1 MPRSLKKFGGLWG
14 LAISLSCT
22 LAGWQFFDAQFEI
35 EKPSIF
41 NFLDR
46 HWLGVKQSLQQNWS
60 PVKMRASSKVQ
71 LLELELSYRS
81 RIWMD
86 EALQEGLTKKLLQYP
101 GPIVANLDPNELIS
115 SKYLKA
121 LLDHPNFIRPY
132 SEQEGDTGPKT
143 AEVIAARALPQ
154 PEPTFLSRF
163 VRLEPSS
170 PDYYEPPALFGN
182 LFYTQDVATAAAQFV
197 STYPLALQASR
208 YYLPSIG
215 LSAMKAV
222 HLCTAFKLIRKKRV
236 ACLLESGQ
244 QIEWSNPLDLF
255 FYKNDFLTL
264 SKIEELEPSSKILIV
279 NIIDSSSYIS
289 SYDGKRLTWGR
300 LVATAISNM
309 LENHSPW
316 SSTRLDLLELCLF
329 GALASLMLLIAWNA
343 RALTCFAAAIGVL
356 VAYLGIDILLSLF
369 WNTRT
374 TPIEEFTALFFLAL
388 TGIGT
393 RVKLDFEDRNLMERA
408 LTGYVSGDRL
418 KRLLKRKEQLD
429 LSGRM
434 RQMTTLLLDIEG
446 FSKISE
452 ELGPER
458 VFAFVKKFFS
468 AIDPII
474 FANGGTIDKK
484 TGDGLLAFFGDYE
497 EKDDPKLAA
506 LSAVRSAVQIQ
517 NWIAKIQN
525 DDPLVFGLR
534 RKIDIRIGVNSG
546 PIMIGNTGSSKHF
559 NYTVL
564 GATVNFTQ
572 RLEAACPRGR
582 ILIGSETR
590 NLVFSEIQTQEIA
603 IPVKGET
610 DLYRA
615 HLVEI

>member
-1 MPRSLKKFGGLWG
+1 MPRSLKKFGVLWG
-14 LAISLSCT
+14 LALALSCI

-60 PVKMRASSKVQ
+60 PVNMRASSKVQ
-71 LLELELSYRS
+71 LLEIELSYRS

-86 EALQEGLTKKLLQYP
+86 EKLQEALAQKLLEYP
-101 GPIVANLDPNELIS
+101 GPIVANLDPIELANTKS
-115 SKYLKA
+115 LKA

-132 SEQEGDTGPKT
+132 RELEGAVASQPT
-143 AEVIAARALPQ
+143 ELMAARALRQSAP
-154 PEPTFLSRF
+154 PLLSRF
-163 VRLEPSS
+163 VKLEPSEAS
-170 PDYYEPPALFGN
+170 YYEPPALFGS
-182 LFYTQDVATAAAQFV
+182 LFYTQDVATASAQFV

-208 YYLPSIG
+208 YHLPSIG
-215 LSAMKAV
+215 LSAMKAI
-222 HLCTAFKLIRKKRV
+222 HLCSELELIRPKKV
-236 ACLLESGQ
+236 SCLLKTGER
-244 QIEWSNPLDLF
+244 IEWNNPLDLF
-255 FYKNDFLTL
+255 FYKNDFLSI
-264 SKIEELEPSSKILIV
+264 SKIQELEPSAKILIV
-279 NIIDSSSYIS
+279 DIIDSSSYIS
-289 SYDGKRLTWGR
+289 SYAGKRLTWGR
-300 LVATAISNM
+300 LVGTAMSNM

-316 SSTRLDLLELCLF
+316 SSTRLDFLELCLF
-329 GALASLMLLIAWNA
+329 GVLASLMLLMAWNA
-343 RALTCFAAAIGVL
+343 RALTCFASAIGIL
-356 VAYLGIDILLSLF
+356 AAFLGVDILLNLF

-374 TPIEEFTALFFLAL
+374 TPVEEFVALFFLAI
-388 TGIGT
+388 TGVGT
-393 RVKLDFEDRNLMERA
+393 RVRLDFEDRSLMERA
-408 LTGYVSGDRL
+408 LTGYASEDRL
-418 KRLLKRKEQLD
+418 KRLLNRKERLD
-429 LSGRM
+429 LSGKM

-446 FSKISE
+446 FSKISD

-506 LSAVRSAVQIQ
+506 LSAVRSAIQIQ

-525 DDPLVFGLR
+525 DDPQVFGLR
-534 RKIDIRIGVNSG
+534 RKIHVRVGVNSG

-572 RLEAACPRGR
+572 RLESACPRGR

-590 NLVFSEIQTQEIA
+590 DLVFPEIQTQEIA